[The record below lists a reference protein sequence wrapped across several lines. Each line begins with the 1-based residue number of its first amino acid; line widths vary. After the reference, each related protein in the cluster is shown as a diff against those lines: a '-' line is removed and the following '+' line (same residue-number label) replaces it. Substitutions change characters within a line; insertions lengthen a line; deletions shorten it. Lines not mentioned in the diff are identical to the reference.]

1 MSVPVSFNLAVQEK
15 KFSDQS
21 LLKGVA
27 ISLQVP
33 DALGIVG
40 PSGCGKTSLL
50 RICAGIDRDFNGKR
64 HLKDG
69 AKIAMMFQEPCLIP
83 WRKIRDN
90 IMLTAQIT
98 RQEADDWLAQVG
110 LDQHGDLF
118 PSQLSLGQQRRV
130 AFIRALAFKGDM
142 LVLDEPFVSLDQQRK
157 ETMIKLLQDYLETHK
172 AILLLASHNQ
182 QEIDQ
187 LTDQTLEL

>member
-1 MSVPVSFNLAVQEK
+1 MSFNLTIEEK
-15 KFSDQS
+15 TFKDQS
-21 LLKGVA
+21 LLKGVT
-27 ISLQVP
+27 ISLNVP

-40 PSGCGKTSLL
+40 PSGRGKTSLL
-50 RICAGIDRDFNGKR
+50 RICAGIDRDFSGQR

-83 WRKIRDN
+83 WRKIREN
-90 IMLTAQIT
+90 IMLTAHIT
-98 RQEADDWLAQVG
+98 RPEADHWLAQVG

-142 LVLDEPFVSLDQQRK
+142 LVLDEPFVSLDQKRK
-157 ETMIKLLQDYLETHK
+157 QTLIALLQDYLRSHK
-172 AILLLASHNQ
+172 AMLLLASHDPA
-182 QEIDQ
+182 EIDQ